1 VWRDGV
7 RVLLN
12 TLPEGLLHTRV
23 PQVTVLH
30 DLTPLAFPD
39 QFPRQ
44 QLYFRRLVPALLR
57 QSRVVVV
64 GSEATKQGAIAQY
77 GLPPAKI
84 RTIAWGYDSTR
95 FRPDGERPRDAG
107 SPYVLAVGNLLP
119 HKNLAR
125 LVEAVGQAQR
135 SHPLRLVAA
144 GQGRPAEIRQLRTRA
159 EALHV
164 DLDLRSYVAPGELAT
179 LYRGAA
185 VVAVPSLTEGFGIT
199 ALEAMA
205 SGTPVVAS
213 NRSSLPEVVGEAG
226 LLVDPTDVEEIA
238 AALLRTLTEASL
250 RQDLVARGLARARA
264 FSWERAAFEVLTV
277 LEEVAAECGK
287 P

>member
-1 VWRDGV
+1 M
-7 RVLLN
+7 L
-12 TLPEGLLHTRV
+12 
-23 PQVTVLH
+23 
-30 DLTPLAFPD
+30 PD

-64 GSEATKQGAIAQY
+64 GSEATKQSAIARY

-84 RTIAWGYDSTR
+84 RTIAWGYDAAR
-95 FRPDGERPRDAG
+95 FRPDGDRPRDAG
-107 SPYVLAVGNLLP
+107 RPYVLAVGNLLP

-125 LVEAVGQAQR
+125 LVEAVGRAQR
-135 SHPLRLVAA
+135 SHPLRLIAA
-144 GQGRPAEIRQLRTRA
+144 GQGRPADTRQLRAQA

-205 SGTPVVAS
+205 SGTPVVVS
-213 NRSSLPEVVGEAG
+213 NTSSLPEVVGEAG
-226 LLVDPTDVEEIA
+226 LLVDPTDAEQIA
-238 AALLRTLTEASL
+238 TAIVRTLTERGL
-250 RQDLVARGLARARA
+250 RDGMVARGLERARA
-264 FSWERAAFEVLTV
+264 FSWERAASEVSSV
-277 LEEVAAECGK
+277 LEEVVAEWGE